1 MKYTEIQQ
9 ELVKQYRIDL
19 CDGTKCKNDRSR
31 THAHLRGRRV
41 CKWCAKNSFEST
53 FTLMHEIGHIEN
65 NWAGLRRCE
74 EEYFATMWAIQKCK
88 ELGMRIQK
96 KTIKFYQ
103 DYIDLE
109 IERGVRRGGSRRVM
123 KLKI

>member
-9 ELVKQYRIDL
+9 QLVKQYRIDL
-19 CDGTKCKNDRSR
+19 CDGTKCKNDWQR

-41 CKWCAKNSFEST
+41 CKWCAKNSFAST

-65 NWAGLRRCE
+65 NWSGMRRCE
-74 EEYFATMWAIQKCK
+74 QEYFATMWAIQKCK
-88 ELGMRIQK
+88 EYGLSIPK
-96 KTIKFYQ
+96 KIINDYQ
-103 DYIDLE
+103 DYINNE

-123 KLKI
+123 KLKF